1 MSAAHH
7 RLLWLWGGLLAA
19 LLCLLFLP
27 LTGGE
32 RGFAILLV
40 AAAVTAGLVVAG
52 RRPGESAEGE
62 YGLNDLPDTPYRLPV
77 VLVCGDTGDWPGE
90 STVHRTAQGCWLKVS
105 TVQLQQTVRHLLWRR
120 PELVSQLAVMV
131 CVCPQQH
138 DDGALLTARLH
149 ELRWQLTRVRRDA
162 RRQVPL
168 LLSGTLAG
176 RAVTAPVWQSA
187 LPGEAIQVWQ
197 DGEAPQSAGVW
208 LLQDAPPARLRTQ
221 ILFSAHARF
230 VSEEILP
237 VLTGDN
243 PDMPAVPPAM
253 VLYHQTR
260 SLKTPGER
268 SLWQQFLTRHTAL
281 NHIAGWRPD
290 HDFPPDGTG
299 LPDFILPFLPQ
310 GEGRTPQSRMLRR
323 AFCLFTLAALIAL
336 CSSAWNNRQ
345 LLHRLSFDVAHYY
358 LIAITDRAPK
368 ADAVAVLRQ
377 DAALLNDWSR
387 NGEPLRYGLGLYRGE
402 QLRPAVLAAIQTYVP
417 PPPPPPPVIKQV
429 IQGPQ
434 TVRLDSMSLFDT
446 GRYDL
451 KPGST
456 KVLVNALVGIK
467 AKPGWLIV
475 IAGHTDNTGD
485 EQSNQTLSLKR
496 AESVRDWMRDTGD
509 VPESCFAVQ
518 GYGESRPAATN
529 DTAQGRALNRRVEIS
544 LVPQADACR
553 IPATPAS
560 SQDDDA
566 LQNEM
571 E

>member
-1 MSAAHH
+1 
-7 RLLWLWGGLLAA
+7 
-19 LLCLLFLP
+19 
-27 LTGGE
+27 
-32 RGFAILLV
+32 
-40 AAAVTAGLVVAG
+40 
-52 RRPGESAEGE
+52 
-62 YGLNDLPDTPYRLPV
+62 
-77 VLVCGDTGDWPGE
+77 
-90 STVHRTAQGCWLKVS
+90 
-105 TVQLQQTVRHLLWRR
+105 
-120 PELVSQLAVMV
+120 
-131 CVCPQQH
+131 
-138 DDGALLTARLH
+138 
-149 ELRWQLTRVRRDA
+149 
-162 RRQVPL
+162 
-168 LLSGTLAG
+168 
-176 RAVTAPVWQSA
+176 
-187 LPGEAIQVWQ
+187 
-197 DGEAPQSAGVW
+197 
-208 LLQDAPPARLRTQ
+208 
-221 ILFSAHARF
+221 
-230 VSEEILP
+230 
-237 VLTGDN
+237 
-243 PDMPAVPPAM
+243 
-253 VLYHQTR
+253 
-260 SLKTPGER
+260 
-268 SLWQQFLTRHTAL
+268 
-281 NHIAGWRPD
+281 
-290 HDFPPDGTG
+290 

-358 LIAITDRAPK
+358 RIAMTDRAPK

-402 QLRPAVLAAIQTYVP
+402 RLRPAVLAAIQTYV

-529 DTAQGRALNRRVEIS
+529 DTAQGVRLTAVSKSVWCLRPMPVGYRQPPRHRRMMTHYKMKWSKPDGNSS
-544 LVPQADACR
+544 LSVAER
-553 IPATPAS
+553 RRRRGH
-560 SQDDDA
+560 
-566 LQNEM
+566 
-571 E
+571 

>member
-1 MSAAHH
+1 
-7 RLLWLWGGLLAA
+7 
-19 LLCLLFLP
+19 
-27 LTGGE
+27 
-32 RGFAILLV
+32 
-40 AAAVTAGLVVAG
+40 
-52 RRPGESAEGE
+52 
-62 YGLNDLPDTPYRLPV
+62 
-77 VLVCGDTGDWPGE
+77 
-90 STVHRTAQGCWLKVS
+90 
-105 TVQLQQTVRHLLWRR
+105 
-120 PELVSQLAVMV
+120 
-131 CVCPQQH
+131 
-138 DDGALLTARLH
+138 
-149 ELRWQLTRVRRDA
+149 
-162 RRQVPL
+162 
-168 LLSGTLAG
+168 
-176 RAVTAPVWQSA
+176 
-187 LPGEAIQVWQ
+187 
-197 DGEAPQSAGVW
+197 
-208 LLQDAPPARLRTQ
+208 
-221 ILFSAHARF
+221 
-230 VSEEILP
+230 
-237 VLTGDN
+237 
-243 PDMPAVPPAM
+243 
-253 VLYHQTR
+253 
-260 SLKTPGER
+260 
-268 SLWQQFLTRHTAL
+268 
-281 NHIAGWRPD
+281 
-290 HDFPPDGTG
+290 

-358 LIAITDRAPK
+358 RIAMTDRAPK

-402 QLRPAVLAAIQTYVP
+402 RLRPAVLAAIQTYV

-553 IPATPAS
+553 IPATPRHRRMMTHYKMKWSKPDGNS
-560 SQDDDA
+560 SLSVA
-566 LQNEM
+566 ERRRRRGH
-571 E
+571 